1 LVRTEENNLTETPT
15 LIIGTPGRLAF
26 HIRKQNFDP
35 STVQTLVLDEF
46 DKALEFGFQ
55 DDMAFIIERL
65 TNVKKRIL
73 TSATQSIK
81 MPAFTGIENPIRI
94 NYLKDELPPKLTF
107 KAIQSAEN
115 DKLDALYRLI
125 CSIGNKAIL
134 VFCNHRDAV
143 DRISEI
149 LKRQGI
155 IHDTFHGKMEQQ
167 DRERTL
173 IKLRNG
179 SNQVLISTDLA
190 SRGLDIPEIEYVI
203 HYQLPTNENA
213 FVHRNGRTARMHA
226 EGTSYFILREDEELP
241 SYIPERPI
249 FEDLPEVSEVPAPT
263 QWETLYISGGKKEK
277 INKTDIVGLL
287 LQKGGLQK
295 DELGKIEV
303 LDHISYAAVSRK
315 KLKGLLIALKGE
327 KLKKNGVKFD
337 LAR

>member
-1 LVRTEENNLTETPT
+1 
-15 LIIGTPGRLAF
+15 
-26 HIRKQNFDP
+26 
-35 STVQTLVLDEF
+35 
-46 DKALEFGFQ
+46 
-55 DDMAFIIERL
+55 
-65 TNVKKRIL
+65 
-73 TSATQSIK
+73 
-81 MPAFTGIENPIRI
+81 
-94 NYLKDELPPKLTF
+94 
-107 KAIQSAEN
+107 
-115 DKLDALYRLI
+115 
-125 CSIGNKAIL
+125 
-134 VFCNHRDAV
+134 
-143 DRISEI
+143 
-149 LKRQGI
+149 
-155 IHDTFHGKMEQQ
+155 MEQQ